1 MADAFGAVA
10 QELFVI
16 NRPHTAHARER
27 SARGVPTP
35 SRGTVPRRCG
45 VGQARKRACQCA
57 CRTLGDTLR
66 VLAQIG
72 SCRPRDACRLL
83 YILERGFCLL
93 KGIAEGTYNS
103 KHAEAAKLY
112 YTTI

>member
-1 MADAFGAVA
+1 MSAAKYTSLTEDTAVF
-10 QELFVI
+10 LKVCYG
-16 NRPHTAHARER
+16 RAHARER

-66 VLAQIG
+66 FTPARVPVCSMLVQALVT
-72 SCRPRDACRLL
+72 S
-83 YILERGFCLL
+83 
-93 KGIAEGTYNS
+93 
-103 KHAEAAKLY
+103 
-112 YTTI
+112 